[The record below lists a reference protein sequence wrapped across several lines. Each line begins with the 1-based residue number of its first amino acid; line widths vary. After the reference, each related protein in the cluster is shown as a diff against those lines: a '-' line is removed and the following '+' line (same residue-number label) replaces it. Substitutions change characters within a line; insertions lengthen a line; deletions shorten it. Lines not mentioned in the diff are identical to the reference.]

1 MFCLAEAIRLATDCL
16 LRVHAR
22 RDGHLHLGHFG
33 GDQRGGE
40 RSSVHGTERNNNGRE
55 ATPIEP
61 R

>member
-40 RSSVHGTERNNNGRE
+40 RSSVHGTERNNNG
-55 ATPIEP
+55 
-61 R
+61 